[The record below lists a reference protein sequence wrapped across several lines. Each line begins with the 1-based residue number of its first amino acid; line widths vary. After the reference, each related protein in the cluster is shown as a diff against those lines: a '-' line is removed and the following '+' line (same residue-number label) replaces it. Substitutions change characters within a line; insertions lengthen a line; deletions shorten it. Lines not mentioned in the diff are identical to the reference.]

1 MILVALFRS
10 FARRCDFN
18 HFFIHSLMTAIKSI
32 ICVAQTPWKGEFQ
45 RPAVQLLTEL
55 SPRYRVLYVDYQYT
69 YKDVLMHYLGK
80 IQVPI
85 QKIAAKEG
93 TLEKITFPNQGE
105 AYIWTPPVMLPIN
118 WMPASLHDFFL
129 KINVKKMLRGL
140 LPLMRQLN
148 IEAPIVLNAFH
159 PVYGLALI
167 GKLDEQANIY
177 YCFDEITA
185 EPWMTKHGSRYEE
198 PYLKKVDAVV
208 STSDTLRIAKG
219 KIQPH
224 SYAVKNGV
232 NFELFHQGYTLRS
245 KTDRTKKTVGYLGTA
260 DNRVNADIVA
270 HCVKNLPSVTFQFIG
285 PVNHP
290 ELVKKLEPYPNVEF
304 VGSKEPEEL
313 PAYLAKMHAGIIPF
327 VRNEHTYTI
336 YPLKINEY
344 LAAGLPVVSTE
355 FSMLGDFKD
364 VISLA
369 NTPET
374 FLKSLQTALNETDS
388 ATEMQ
393 RIAVARTNSWIRRA
407 EEFEDVMNLTLH
419 RLAKK

>member
-1 MILVALFRS
+1 
-10 FARRCDFN
+10 
-18 HFFIHSLMTAIKSI
+18 MTAIKSI
-32 ICVAQTPWKGEFQ
+32 VCVAQTPWKGEFQ

-55 SPRYRVLYVDYQYT
+55 SPRCKILYVDYQYT
-69 YKDVLMHYLGK
+69 YKDMLMHYLGK
-80 IQVPI
+80 IKVPI
-85 QKIAAKEG
+85 QKIVAKEG
-93 TLEKITFPNQGE
+93 TLEKLTFANQGE

-129 KINVKKMLRGL
+129 KINVKKMLKGL

-148 IEAPIVLNAFH
+148 IEAPVVLNAFH

-167 GKLDEQANIY
+167 GKLGEKATIY
-177 YCFDEITA
+177 YCFDEITT
-185 EPWMTKHGSRYEE
+185 EPWMAKHGSRYEE

-224 SYAVKNGV
+224 SYAVKNGA
-232 NFELFHQGYTLRS
+232 NFELFHQAYTLRL
-245 KTDRTKKTVGYLGTA
+245 KADRAQKTVGYLGTA
-260 DNRVNADIVA
+260 DNRVDADLVA
-270 HCVKNLPSVTFQFIG
+270 YCVKNLPSVTFQFIG

-290 ELVKKLEPYPNVEF
+290 ELVKKLESCANVEF
-304 VGSKEPEEL
+304 LGSKEPEEL
-313 PAYLAKMHAGIIPF
+313 PALMAKMHAGIIPF

-355 FSMLGDFKD
+355 FSMLDDFKD
-364 VISLA
+364 TIYKA
-369 NTPET
+369 NTPDL
-374 FLKSLQTALNETDS
+374 FLESLQKALSETDPTQE
-388 ATEMQ
+388 AKRVET
-393 RIAVARTNSWIRRA
+393 ARNNSWIRRA

-419 RLAKK
+419 RLSKK